1 MGLSVLVTGGT
12 GFLGSLIVTALHEQ
26 HPDWEITILDLHP
39 PQTPHSNIN
48 YVEGDITKAQDVLH
62 TVQSLAPT
70 VIVHTAGLVPPL
82 RNRFSRTLEARV
94 FDINVN
100 GTANMLAAA
109 RQTPSVTA
117 FVWTGSCTAV
127 IDNFRHGYRNI
138 DESYPTSAHDSLIY
152 GESKAKAE
160 ALVLAANDHEDDDD
174 HHHHGEGKTLATCAL
189 RPSVLFGPG
198 DYQLI
203 PSVHACIAKFE
214 TPFVIGDGTNLWDVS
229 YAPNMADAHVLAVE
243 NLLSP
248 AKTAAGE
255 AIFIQNNEPIPFRDF
270 CLEVWKNFG
279 HYPPF
284 EVRLPER
291 LAWFAGWVAELGTW
305 AVGTPYTLSTGS
317 VMDACAVRYASG
329 EKARRLLGYQPRVGI
344 EKGIRLSCAEYAQRL
359 KANEVEERNSKGKD
373 QTRRDRTQDDLGW
386 KLWNFL
392 R

>member
-1 MGLSVLVTGGT
+1 MGVSILVTGGT
-12 GFLGSLIVTALHEQ
+12 GFLGSLIVTALHEK
-26 HPDWEITILDLHP
+26 HSDWDITILDLQP
-39 PQTPHSNIN
+39 PQQPPNPRIN
-48 YVEGDITKAQDVLH
+48 YIKGDVTKAQAILE
-62 TVQSLAPT
+62 TVQSIAPT

-94 FDINVN
+94 LDINVS

-127 IDNFRHGYRNI
+127 IDNFRHSYRNI

-160 ALVLAANDHEDDDD
+160 KLVLAANNTNDDD
-174 HHHHGEGKTLATCAL
+174 HDDGGKKLATCAL

-248 AKTAAGE
+248 TKTAAGE

-270 CLEVWKNFG
+270 CVEVWKNFG

-284 EVRLPER
+284 EVRLPKG

-329 EKARRLLGYQPRVGI
+329 DKARRLLGYEPRVGI
-344 EKGIRLSCAEYAQRL
+344 EEGIRLSCAEYAQRL
-359 KANEVEERNSKGKD
+359 KANESEKRNSKDKE
-373 QTRRDRTQDDLGW
+373 QMRRDRAQEDLGW
-386 KLWNFL
+386 RLWSFF